1 MFSVSAA
8 AFFTSLVLA
17 EQLLRDPTHP
27 CTWLP
32 PPCFLSLRGLPR
44 GGAGEKGLGRGPPRI
59 TLAPPPLHL
68 AEASAHPKDRDGG

>member
-1 MFSVSAA
+1 MLSVSAG
-8 AFFTSLVLA
+8 AFLASLVLK
-17 EQLLRDPTHP
+17 EQVLSDPTCP
-27 CTWLP
+27 YTWLP

-59 TLAPPPLHL
+59 TLAPPSLHL